1 MRNDKTLWWKTI
13 ACAVAIGSTILTSP
27 ANAGATPQGSAAAS
41 TAQAVSLP
49 KTVLVDSNTIW
60 AFKNDG
66 SSLGNGWQTSPPRY
80 WSWGMA
86 PFGFNTHGVV
96 TSVGAGTSAPAYF
109 RTSFTAPYGTF
120 YKRAQLNLTVDDG
133 AMVWLNGALVAKR
146 NISTKSGGAS
156 ALRSVPAVKTARVSL
171 PGNLIREGE
180 NELAVAVVQYG
191 KDSSRDV
198 FFNLSLSA
206 AVARATAPKAV
217 TGLEVASASPSGVTL
232 RWLRSVNAAQYY
244 VYRNGERQM
253 VYVPGTSYTDEW
265 VSPGERYRYTVR
277 PVSRDGLVGGVS
289 RTVSV
294 RITS

>member
-1 MRNDKTLWWKTI
+1 MQNRRLVWWKT
-13 ACAVAIGSTILTSP
+13 AVGAAAVGATLISAPAHAHSNHSTSDTVSTI
-27 ANAGATPQGSAAAS
+27 
-41 TAQAVSLP
+41 QAVSQP
-49 KTVLVDSNTIW
+49 KTVLVDSNTMW

-66 SSLGNGWQTSPPRY
+66 TVLGNGWQTSPPRY
-80 WSWGMA
+80 WAWGA
-86 PFGFNTHGVV
+86 GPFGYNTHGVV
-96 TSVGAGTSAPAYF
+96 TSTGVGTSAPAYF

-120 YKRAQLNLTVDDG
+120 HKRAQLNLTVDDG

-156 ALRSVPAVKTARVSL
+156 ALRSVPAVKTARFSL

-232 RWLRSVNAAQYY
+232 QWLRSANAAQYY